1 MTFTLTIT
9 AFAGGGLIPAK
20 FTCEGANVSPE
31 LCWNDAPANTRSYAL
46 IVDDPDA
53 PVGTFTHWVLFD
65 VPADR
70 ASLAEGASAIG
81 VAGKNDF
88 GRAGY
93 GGPCPPRGHGPHRY
107 YFTLYALDI
116 ASLRLKAGAGRREME
131 TALRGHILAQAAYLG
146 RYERK

>member
-1 MTFTLTIT
+1 MTFALSIS
-9 AFAGGGLIPAK
+9 AFTHGGWIPAK
-20 FTCEGANVSPE
+20 FTCEGVNVSPE
-31 LCWNDAPANTRSYAL
+31 LRWSDAPAGAKSFAL

-65 VPADR
+65 LPADQ
-70 ASLAEGASAIG
+70 ASLTEGVHASG

-107 YFTLYALDI
+107 YFTLYALNI
-116 ASLRLKAGAGRREME
+116 ASLKLKTGADRRQVE
-131 TALRGHILAQAAYLG
+131 TALRGHTLAQAQYLG